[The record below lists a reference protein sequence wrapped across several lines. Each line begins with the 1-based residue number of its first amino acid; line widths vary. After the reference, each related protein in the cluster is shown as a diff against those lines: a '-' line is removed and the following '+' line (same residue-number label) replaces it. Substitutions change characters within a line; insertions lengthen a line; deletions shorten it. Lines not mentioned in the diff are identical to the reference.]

1 MKNIDKLYEY
11 FAAKTQEIKAL
22 SDQAILSHTLIIGE
36 HRERIINVFLKD
48 FLPGKYSVGTGQFMS
63 VEFQR
68 DFESNQSDIIIWDSY
83 DYPKVHLQGN
93 SSLFFAES
101 VKMVIEVKS
110 TFNMNELND
119 IQKKAS
125 HLKKF
130 VPNFHPSIK
139 DEIWRLDNK
148 IARAVSGK
156 TEMQLMCSA
165 PSISMAVLC
174 FKGGENFKLQDIPN
188 PAEIEDNFP
197 DVILFLSAGK
207 MIAKTY
213 EIYPNSKVKGT
224 LALYDLSENSLIG
237 FTGWIT
243 ALLVERDTLTTSP
256 FMFQDYIRN
265 VYHNRV
271 IDTLDF
277 QVLRPA
283 AGIEII
289 N

>member
-1 MKNIDKLYEY
+1 MRNIEKLYDY
-11 FAAKTQEIKAL
+11 FAAKTQEIKAIA
-22 SDQAILSHTLIIGE
+22 SQAILSHSGIIGE
-36 HRERIINVFLKD
+36 HREKIINVFLKD

-110 TFNMNELND
+110 VFNASELLD
-119 IQKKAS
+119 IQKKSS
-125 HLKKF
+125 HLKRF

-148 IARAVSGK
+148 IARAVTGK
-156 TEMQLMCSA
+156 MEMRLMCSA
-165 PSISMAVLC
+165 PSIAMVAIC
-174 FKGGENFKLQDIPN
+174 FKGGENFKLRDIPN
-188 PAEIEDNFP
+188 QAEIEDNFP
-197 DVILFLSAGK
+197 DAILFLSAGK

-213 EIYPNSKVKGT
+213 EIFPQGRVKGT
-224 LALYDLSENSLIG
+224 LALYELKENSLIG

-243 ALLVERDTLTTSP
+243 ALLAERDTLTTSP
-256 FMFQDYIRN
+256 FMFQDYIRD
-265 VYHNRV
+265 VYHKRY
-271 IDTLDF
+271 D
-277 QVLRPA
+277 R
-283 AGIEII
+283 
-289 N
+289 